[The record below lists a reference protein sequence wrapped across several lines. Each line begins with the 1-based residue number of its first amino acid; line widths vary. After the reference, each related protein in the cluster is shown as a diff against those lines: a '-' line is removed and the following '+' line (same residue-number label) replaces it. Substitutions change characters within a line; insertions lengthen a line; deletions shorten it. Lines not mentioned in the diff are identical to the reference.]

1 MFAPMGMTTWMAIKI
16 QSVIFQALDTGKRS
30 NMHPIDVRA
39 SDDA

>member
-16 QSVIFQALDTGKRS
+16 HSVIFQALDTGKRS
-30 NMHPIDVRA
+30 SMHPIDIRA